1 MRFARSSRSEGYR
14 VASSHLITTCATFAA
29 IILFTILG
37 SQVIPDALGIG
48 VGQDSPTNGLVAAFL
63 LNIAIILFGW
73 RRAKELAAALAALN
87 HAEREAHR
95 NAYVDCVTGLANR
108 FALVKELQEQ
118 LAREPVEGSL
128 VLFDLDHFKKVNDL
142 HGHAAGDQL
151 LAHVGGIFRRLIPDA
166 TLIARLGGDEFT
178 VLMPIVDRDAV
189 EAAVGKVMQ
198 VLAAPIEVGGFHA
211 HISASAGLAILA
223 PDLSEEDMLRR
234 ADIAMYAAKRG
245 GRNRAA
251 WFDAEQE
258 AELRTRVILEEDI
271 RNGIEAGEFVPFFQP
286 LISLSS
292 GETTGFE
299 VLARWNS
306 PQRGLVE
313 PAEFIEIAEAT
324 GLIAPLSMHVMRKA
338 LIEAIGWPAHLKIA
352 VNISPVQFRDP
363 QLAERVLKLLAETG
377 FPARRLE
384 VEITEGS
391 LIENPE
397 QATTIVKS
405 LKNNGITIA
414 LDDFGT
420 GYASLTQL
428 QSLPF
433 DRIKI
438 DKSFVASIGES
449 EQSGAIVSTIASL
462 GKLLCVPITAEGVE
476 SESIRKRLAEVGCD
490 DAQGWLFGR
499 AVSAQFIRGQFD
511 LSDIAADEAANTPAE
526 SGDHEQRDTKRR
538 AWLDPTRA
546 AAGRKW

>member
-1 MRFARSSRSEGYR
+1 MRNTNNSGSEGYR

-29 IILFTILG
+29 IILFTIMG
-37 SQVIPDALGIG
+37 AQVLPGALGIG
-48 VGQDSPTNGLVAAFL
+48 IGHDSPTNALVAAFV

-73 RRAKELAAALAALN
+73 RRAKDLAEALSALN
-87 HAEREAHR
+87 RAEQEAHH

-108 FALVKELQEQ
+108 LALVKKLEKGLLQV
-118 LAREPVEGSL
+118 PVEGTL

-151 LAHVGGIFRRLIPDA
+151 LSHVGEILRQSIPDA
-166 TLIARLGGDEFT
+166 ALVARLGGDEFS
-178 VLMPIVDRDAV
+178 VLMPVTDRDAV
-189 EAAVGKVMQ
+189 NAKVGR
-198 VLAAPIEVGGFHA
+198 VLELLGSPIHVGGFHA
-211 HISASAGLAILA
+211 HVSASAGVASLASG
-223 PDLSEEDMLRR
+223 LSAEDMLRR
-234 ADIAMYAAKRG
+234 ADIAMYASKRG
-245 GRNRAA
+245 GRNRAS
-251 WFDAEQE
+251 WFAAEQE
-258 AELRTRVILEEDI
+258 AELRTRVLLEEEI
-271 RNGIEAGEFVPFFQP
+271 RSGVEAGEFVPFFQP

-306 PQRGLVE
+306 PHRGLAE
-313 PAEFIEIAEAT
+313 PADFIDVAEAT
-324 GLIAPLSMHVMRKA
+324 GLIAPLSMDVMRKA
-338 LIEAIGWPAHLKIA
+338 LIEARGWPAHLKIA

-363 QLAERVLKLLAETG
+363 QLAERILKLLAETG

-391 LIENPE
+391 LIESPD
-397 QATTIVKS
+397 QAATIVQS
-405 LKNNGITIA
+405 LKNNGISIA

-449 EQSGAIVSTIASL
+449 EQSSAIVSTIASL

-499 AVSAQFIRGQFD
+499 AVSAQFIRSQFELPGD
-511 LSDIAADEAANTPAE
+511 SPTEAPNAQLETGNR
-526 SGDHEQRDTKRR
+526 EQRDTRRR
-538 AWLDPTRA
+538 AWLDPARA
-546 AAGRKW
+546 TAGRKW

>member
-1 MRFARSSRSEGYR
+1 MRKTNNSGSEGYR

-29 IILFTILG
+29 IILFTIMG
-37 SQVIPDALGIG
+37 AQVLPGALGVGIG
-48 VGQDSPTNGLVAAFL
+48 HDSPANGLVAAFV

-73 RRAKELAAALAALN
+73 RRAKDLAEALSALN
-87 HAEREAHR
+87 RAEQEAHR

-108 FALVKELQEQ
+108 FALVNELEKGLLQ
-118 LAREPVEGSL
+118 LPAEGTL

-142 HGHAAGDQL
+142 HGHAAGDRL
-151 LAHVGGIFRRLIPDA
+151 LSHVGGILRQSIPDA
-166 TLIARLGGDEFT
+166 ALIARLGGDEFSVVMPVTDQGAVDAT
-178 VLMPIVDRDAV
+178 VGRVLEVLVSPID
-189 EAAVGKVMQ
+189 
-198 VLAAPIEVGGFHA
+198 VGGFHA
-211 HISASAGLAILA
+211 HVSASAGIASLASG
-223 PDLSEEDMLRR
+223 LSAEDMLRR
-234 ADIAMYAAKRG
+234 ADIAMYASKRG
-245 GRNRAA
+245 GRNRAS
-251 WFDAEQE
+251 WFAAEQE
-258 AELRTRVILEEDI
+258 AELRTRVLLEEEI
-271 RNGIEAGEFVPFFQP
+271 RSGVEAGEFVPFFQP

-306 PQRGLVE
+306 PHRGLSE
-313 PAEFIEIAEAT
+313 PADFIDVAEAT
-324 GLIAPLSMHVMRKA
+324 GLIAPLSMDVMRKA
-338 LIEAIGWPAHLKIA
+338 LIEARGWPAHLKIA

-363 QLAERVLKLLAETG
+363 RLAERILKLLAETG

-391 LIENPE
+391 LIESPE
-397 QATTIVKS
+397 QAATIVKS
-405 LKNNGITIA
+405 LKNNGISIA

-449 EQSGAIVSTIASL
+449 EQSRAIVSTIASL

-476 SESIRKRLAEVGCD
+476 SESIRRRLAEVGCD

-499 AVSAQFIRGQFD
+499 AVSAQFIRSQFD
-511 LSDIAADEAANTPAE
+511 LSADSPTEAANAQLET
-526 SGDHEQRDTKRR
+526 GNREQRDTRRR
-538 AWLDPTRA
+538 AWLDPVRA
-546 AAGRKW
+546 TVGRKW